1 MLYNHGEQS
10 VITPPPVP
18 ISSRSFSVRLLL
30 LLSSASPSLHPPA
43 PPFVL
48 LFSLSLSSFYSRLS
62 PVPHCSL
69 RPSPCLSSLI
79 GRTRPVPPTSFLH
92 HGPPRWPRRRAA
104 VTRITRIVSK
114 TANNKCFSAP
124 RNIVK
129 FLPTLPIL
137 PWVRVV
143 FSDSR
148 KLNVR
153 GNWRVIRVSQLRRLA
168 AL

>member
-18 ISSRSFSVRLLL
+18 ISSRSFSSVRPPPFTPLFLF
-30 LLSSASPSLHPPA
+30 SSLPSPHPPA

-62 PVPHCSL
+62 RVPHCSL
-69 RPSPCLSSLI
+69 RPSSGPSFSLSLSSLVI
-79 GRTRPVPPTSFLH
+79 RTRRTSSTFLLSSPVH
-92 HGPPRWPRRRAA
+92 YDGPDAA
-104 VTRITRIVSK
+104 VTRITRIASK

-129 FLPTLPIL
+129 FL
-137 PWVRVV
+137 R
-143 FSDSR
+143 S
-148 KLNVR
+148 
-153 GNWRVIRVSQLRRLA
+153 A
-168 AL
+168 ADFTARPRALFPESP